1 MAVGINKGKMETSEQ
16 EELIMD
22 EQNNT
27 FSLETEVL
35 ELKQGF
41 FQLEREIN
49 QSKNFSKFWL
59 LLKLLVVIV
68 IGFNTQSGN
77 LQLEKEQI
85 IPILE
90 SVLQMTSDSEGE
102 AE

>member
-1 MAVGINKGKMETSEQ
+1 
-16 EELIMD
+16 MD
-22 EQNNT
+22 EQNSI

-41 FQLEREIN
+41 FQLESEIN
-49 QSKNFSKFWL
+49 DSKKFSKIWL
-59 LLKLLVVIV
+59 ILKLLIV
-68 IGFNTQSGN
+68 IIIGVNAQGSN
-77 LQLEKEQI
+77 LQLDKEQV

-90 SVLQMTSDSEGE
+90 SVLQMTSDSE

>member
-1 MAVGINKGKMETSEQ
+1 MN
-16 EELIMD
+16 

-41 FQLEREIN
+41 FQLEREIH
-49 QSKNFSKFWL
+49 QSKKFSKFWL
-59 LLKLLVVIV
+59 VLKLLVVIV
-68 IGFNTQSGN
+68 IGFNSQGGN

-85 IPILE
+85 IPLLE
-90 SVLQMTSDSEGE
+90 SVLQMTSDSEGG
-102 AE
+102 AQ

>member
-1 MAVGINKGKMETSEQ
+1 ME
-16 EELIMD
+16 
-22 EQNNT
+22 EQNNI

-49 QSKNFSKFWL
+49 ESKKFSKIWL
-59 LLKLLVVIV
+59 ILKLLIVIV
-68 IGFNTQSGN
+68 IGVNAQSSN
-77 LQLEKEQI
+77 IQLEKEQI

-90 SVLQMTSDSEGE
+90 SVLQMTSDSEVE
-102 AE
+102 DK

>member
-1 MAVGINKGKMETSEQ
+1 
-16 EELIMD
+16 MD
-22 EQNNT
+22 EQNNI

-49 QSKNFSKFWL
+49 ESRKSSKFWL
-59 LLKLLVVIV
+59 ILKLFIVIV
-68 IGFNTQSGN
+68 IGVNTQGSN

-90 SVLQMTSDSEGE
+90 SVLQMTSDSEGG

>member
-1 MAVGINKGKMETSEQ
+1 ME
-16 EELIMD
+16 

-49 QSKNFSKFWL
+49 ESKKFSKIWL
-59 LLKLLVVIV
+59 ILKLLIV
-68 IGFNTQSGN
+68 IIIGVNAQGSN
-77 LQLEKEQI
+77 IQLEKEQI

-90 SVLQMTSDSEGE
+90 SVLQMTSDSEVGDQ
-102 AE
+102 